1 MMCFW
6 LPCVKMTIGKEK
18 SLVGN
23 EREAVSETLGIEN
36 GGLGGM
42 D

>member
-1 MMCFW
+1 MFLAAVC
-6 LPCVKMTIGKEK
+6 KNGNRKKK